1 MEQETKVCRRCG
13 RELSI
18 DNFKLTRYGTRVGI
32 CTECANTKMHDN
44 RVRKQQHDEME
55 KARENAEKNERQKV
69 LEQYTPRELIEE
81 LARRGYKGKLQYTQV
96 HVIDIENF

>member
-1 MEQETKVCRRCG
+1 METKVCKCCG

-18 DNFKLTRYGTRVGI
+18 ENFKITRFGTRVNT
-32 CTECANTKMHDN
+32 CTECATTKMHDN
-44 RVRKQQHDEME
+44 KIRKQQQAEME
-55 KARENAEKNERQKV
+55 KARENAEKRERQKA

-96 HVIDIENF
+96 HIIDIENF

>member
-1 MEQETKVCRRCG
+1 METKVCKCCG
-13 RELSI
+13 RELPI
-18 DNFKLTRYGTRVGI
+18 ENFKMTRFGTRVGV
-32 CTECANTKMHDN
+32 CTECANAKMRDN
-44 RVRKQQHDEME
+44 KARKQQQEEID
-55 KARENAEKNERQKV
+55 KARENAEKHERQKV